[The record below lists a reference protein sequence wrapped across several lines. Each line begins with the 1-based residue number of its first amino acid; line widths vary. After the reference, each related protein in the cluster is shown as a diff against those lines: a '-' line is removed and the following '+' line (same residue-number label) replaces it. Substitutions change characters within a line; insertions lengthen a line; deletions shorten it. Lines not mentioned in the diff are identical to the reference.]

1 MMTPMAEDD
10 DLLGNFFGTQKER
23 YVVDHV
29 LREVAADRPLDE
41 ILDDPYV
48 KNRCTPQETARLLD
62 RPELIRALGED
73 LVASAKQTLPSA

>member
-10 DLLGNFFGTQKER
+10 DLLENFFGSQKER

-41 ILDDPYV
+41 ILEDPYV
-48 KNRCTPQETARLLD
+48 TNRLDDRERRALLDHPEISAAVADEVLEDLRARLA
-62 RPELIRALGED
+62 P
-73 LVASAKQTLPSA
+73 

>member
-29 LREVAADRPLDE
+29 LREIAADRPLDE
-41 ILDDPYV
+41 ILGDPYV
-48 KNRCTPQETARLLD
+48 TNRLDERERRALLDHPEITEAVSDEILQDLRARLA
-62 RPELIRALGED
+62 P
-73 LVASAKQTLPSA
+73 